1 MLTYDD
7 VGQAALN
14 FLVAQASY
22 LEPGVYRIKY
32 PQLNY
37 ADFVPIDTSAPPW
50 VKSITFFS
58 IDTVGQ
64 ANWFNHMAK
73 DVPLADIDRKKYEVG
88 VEMAAVGYGYTVEEL
103 NQAMM
108 VTPNIG
114 LTDERAGAARR
125 AYEEMCH
132 NIAMYGDPRKNWM
145 GLTNHTAPPIIN
157 LTTTWASRLSGATP
171 TPASILQDVNS
182 VLTGIWQSSLTVE
195 MANTLLLPLSVMTLL
210 SVTQLPNTTMNLI
223 EWIKKNNIYSN
234 ETGGD
239 LLIRGVRGLDTAG
252 ATGNGRI
259 IAYDRSPD
267 VLKMHRPMSHQFL
280 EVWRTGPLR
289 YDIPGIF
296 RLGGLEIR
304 RPGAI
309 RYIDGSC

>member
-7 VGQAALN
+7 VGQAALS

-22 LEPGVYRIKY
+22 IEPGVYRTKY
-32 PQLNY
+32 PDLNY
-37 ADFVPIDTSAPPW
+37 ADFVPVDTSAPAW

-73 DVPLADIDRKKYEVG
+73 DVPLADIDRKKYEHG
-88 VEMAAVGYGYTVEEL
+88 VEMAAIGYGYTVEEL
-103 NQAMM
+103 QQAMM

-114 LTDERAGAARR
+114 LTSERANAARR
-125 AYEEMCH
+125 GYEEMCH
-132 NIAMYGDPRKNWM
+132 NVAMYGDPRKNWT
-145 GLTNHTAPPIIN
+145 GLTNSTVPAVIN
-157 LTTTWASRLSGATP
+157 ITSTWASRLSGATP
-171 TPASILQDVNS
+171 TPTSILQDVNA

-210 SVTQLPNTTMNLI
+210 SMTQLPNTTMNLL
-223 EWIKKNNIYSN
+223 EWIKKNNVYSN

-259 IAYDRSPD
+259 IAYDRTPD

-296 RLGGLEIR
+296 RLAGLEIR

-309 RYIDGSC
+309 RYIDGVC